1 MGSHWRGLLA
11 PINKPTGD
19 GRRIAPGGF
28 TSRPLPLPLKWQRAD
43 SNGHDEAVV
52 VGVIDQMNINEELGE
67 VWGEGELFDD
77 VNPAITPQLAEDA
90 ATARTLIERK
100 VVGPS
105 VDPGSAQATAVMQ
118 GMDRAPTMAEI
129 QQFCDRHDGNM
140 PPTEM
145 LFTSYEI
152 AGATLVPIPAF
163 SEARPLELFTPGLTA
178 SKVRTS
184 GWADLP
190 IAPRER
196 PWDADAA
203 KARLATSCGL
213 DGDSPDWDCYA
224 SGFLYEHTDRDPQTR
239 GAYSFPIVD
248 IVDGQRHLVP
258 AAVYAAANILSG
270 GRGGTDIPADK
281 QKAMRGVVATLYK
294 RLAAEFDDDTIRAPW
309 AGKMTALVAAARLPM
324 PDGSLFLDP
333 QLDAITPMTSEP
345 MANGW
350 TRVFGHIST
359 HDVCHVAMRGGCT
372 TAPFSDQE
380 YQTFHRYHRTQGG
393 IELPL
398 SVGRLTVGHG
408 QLSST
413 CRCCPGNDDHAC
425 NNIGLGA
432 TIAHHDR
439 MRVLAYGRC
448 GEDERNNA
456 IWFSGVLEPE
466 ADERD
471 LQVFNRRK
479 VSGDWR
485 ETAGNMELVEILALS
500 RREPGFPLPRMSMEN
515 GRQRSLTAASPIGAI
530 VERENRVTNIELGD
544 AFGRIGR
551 RLEEAIGHAVVDTL
565 DGFAFNPNQKR
576 GPNGRWIS
584 MGGKGSAGGGPDLPG
599 RKPGAGRKSEG
610 GGAGAGG
617 RDSGGAAGRA
627 SSDRRNRSMLDL
639 GRQLTGTGGDFDE
652 ADAELDDVLTQ
663 LDDAIASGNA
673 TKADSL
679 ADEAADLMR
688 DDWRARGRIPGKD
701 LEAKPDRG
709 TPEQRRRA
717 RQGAFNESVLED
729 AREALGASDDEGG
742 GDEALQPLS
751 RAHDEAVAA
760 GNRADRAS
768 DALARMVDDILG
780 TEGLNPRPP
789 SGGDREA
796 RSSWNQAQIEAA
808 LEASQDL
815 GDDDDNMLE
824 VNELIQRA
832 QAAQRAEDAAIDR
845 LRDQV
850 VDWVGGDMPQRPS
863 NITAAAQANTGAMIA
878 LRMSEQD
885 ANRLAVTG
893 GEPQDQLHLT
903 LAYLGDADQIP
914 PEIRK
919 KIEAEGRKL
928 ASTFSGPIEGDG
940 FAIDVF
946 NPGTANDR
954 DTAIVMGVGG
964 RSMADVHAATMA
976 ALGGIGGLSMPEQHR
991 PYVPHV
997 TLQYTDDLNRVK
1009 SMADRVGPVK
1019 FDRLRLAFGGEV
1031 TDIPIGAVAK
1041 GDGGAREKRRGAMYA
1056 AEMAQRA
1063 QRATL
1068 ALRATLAASQ
1078 LGRYETPMR

>member
-1 MGSHWRGLLA
+1 MGTRWRGLLA

-52 VGVIDQMNINEELGE
+52 IGVIDQMNINEEIGE

-77 VNPAITPQLAEDA
+77 VNPAVTPQLAEDA

-145 LFTSYEI
+145 LFTGYEI

-178 SKVRTS
+178 SKVRTG
-184 GWADLP
+184 GWGDLP
-190 IAPRER
+190 IAPRDR

-224 SGFLYEHTDRDPQTR
+224 SGFLYEYTDRDPQTR

-248 IVDGQRHLVP
+248 IIDGQRHLIP
-258 AAVYAAANILSG
+258 AAVYAAANVLSG
-270 GRGGTDIPADK
+270 GHGGTDIPPEK

-294 RLAAEFDDDTIRAPW
+294 RLAKEFDDPAISAPW
-309 AGKMTALVAAARLPM
+309 AGKMAALVAAARLPV

-333 QLDAITPMTSEP
+333 ELDTITPLTSEP

-350 TRVFGHIST
+350 THVFGHVST
-359 HDVCHVAMRGGCT
+359 HDVCHVGMRGVCT
-372 TAPFSDQE
+372 TAPFSDQD

-398 SVGRLTVGHG
+398 AVGRLTVGHG

-425 NNIGLGA
+425 NNIGFGA
-432 TIAHHDR
+432 TVAHHDR

-448 GEDERNNA
+448 GEDEKNNA

-485 ETAGNMELVEILALS
+485 EIAGNMELVEILALS
-500 RREPGFPLPRMSMEN
+500 RREPGFPLPRVSMEN

-530 VERENRVTNIELGD
+530 VEREDGVSHVELGQ
-544 AFGRIGR
+544 
-551 RLEEAIGHAVVDTL
+551 AIGQAVAEAL
-565 DGFAFNPNQKR
+565 EGFAFNPNQKR
-576 GPNGRWIS
+576 GPDGKWIG
-584 MGGKGSAGGGPDLPG
+584 MGGKGSAGGGPGLPG
-599 RKPGAGRKSEG
+599 RKPGPNRKSEG
-610 GGAGAGG
+610 GGTGAGG
-617 RDSGGAAGRA
+617 RDSGGPTEAQERLRDLVDLMEGGRSATSVEAGIAGERLKQA
-627 SSDRRNRSMLDL
+627 LADDSPAEKSI
-639 GRQLTGTGGDFDE
+639 
-652 ADAELDDVLTQ
+652 ADAKAAELPFQQRIIADDMAKRIQAALDNGDNDAAEEQATVLNRFLEQHSPEAERQRAEGAREIDARADEISRQIAAEKGRTNPAVARKRGAFNDDVLLEARAAQ
-663 LDDAIASGNA
+663 EENEDDP
-673 TKADSL
+673 D
-679 ADEAADLMR
+679 DELEGQIDLVQRLMR
-688 DDWRARGRIPGKD
+688 EQKTKSSPEIDNAVEHLRGMLLVSYLDEEDLPEFNPG
-701 LEAKPDRG
+701 
-709 TPEQRRRA
+709 
-717 RQGAFNESVLED
+717 
-729 AREALGASDDEGG
+729 
-742 GDEALQPLS
+742 
-751 RAHDEAVAA
+751 
-760 GNRADRAS
+760 
-768 DALARMVDDILG
+768 
-780 TEGLNPRPP
+780 
-789 SGGDREA
+789 
-796 RSSWNQAQIEAA
+796 
-808 LEASQDL
+808 
-815 GDDDDNMLE
+815 
-824 VNELIQRA
+824 
-832 QAAQRAEDAAIDR
+832 
-845 LRDQV
+845 
-850 VDWVGGDMPQRPS
+850 
-863 NITAAAQANTGAMIA
+863 ITAAAQVHTGAMVA
-878 LRMSEQD
+878 LRPSEQD
-885 ANRLAVTG
+885 VARLAVTD

-914 PEIRK
+914 PEVRK
-919 KIEAEGRKL
+919 KVAEKMSQVAAGYRQSL
-928 ASTFSGPIEGDG
+928 DGDG

-946 NPGTANDR
+946 NPGTANNR

-964 RSMADVHAATMA
+964 QSMADVHAATMA
-976 ALGGIGGLSMPEQHR
+976 ALGEIDGLSMPEQHV
-991 PYVPHV
+991 PYVPHI

-1009 SMADRVGPVK
+1009 PLADRVGPVK
-1019 FDRLRLAFGGEV
+1019 FDRLRLAFGGEI
-1031 TDIPIGAVAK
+1031 TDIPIGAAAAAP
-1041 GDGGAREKRRGAMYA
+1041 DLHAEMASDA
-1056 AEMAQRA
+1056 AEMCAKGCGKGSAECATCADCTPAVLGQRA
-1063 QRATL
+1063 VVAAL
-1068 ALRATLAASQ
+1068 ALRATLASTQ
-1078 LGRYETPMR
+1078 LGCCKTPVR